1 MLGRRRAVSSVV
13 TETIL
18 LAVTIIVSVAVSYWL
33 VGVAT
38 QSIMFETIEITTAQN
53 VLETNVTNAQWRI
66 VLSVKNSG
74 SDAATIREIFVN
86 GAPVNDYEV
95 SNGGSLSNALC
106 TGTSMSSSGLTLT
119 SGEDTTIY
127 VWIGSGLMSSGTSC
141 EVRLHTAAGVDYMRL
156 VKLV

>member
-1 MLGRRRAVSSVV
+1 MLGRRRAVSPVV

-53 VLETNVTNAQWRI
+53 VLETNVTNAHWKI
-66 VLSVKNSG
+66 VLGVKNSG

-95 SNGGSLSNALC
+95 SSGGSLSNVLC

-119 SGEDTTIY
+119 SGEGTTIY

-141 EVRLHTAAGVDYMRL
+141 EIRLHSEAGVDYMRL

>member
-1 MLGRRRAVSSVV
+1 MLGRRRAVSPVV

-18 LAVTIIVSVAVSYWL
+18 LAVTIIVSIATSYWL

-53 VLETNVTNAQWRI
+53 VLETTVTNARWKI
-66 VLSVKNSG
+66 VLGVRNSG
-74 SDAATIREIFVN
+74 SDAATVSEIFVN
-86 GAPVNDYEV
+86 GAPVNDYGV
-95 SNGGSLSNALC
+95 SSGGSLSNALC
-106 TGTSMSSSGLTLT
+106 TGTSMLSSGLTLT

-141 EVRLHTAAGVDYMRL
+141 EIRLHSEAGVDYMRL